1 MIHLDEFHCHA
12 AHSHGGAGF
21 HFDQLRLLEQPVF
34 FQLALDQSQCH
45 AGAINRHIDLFQQI
59 CQTADMVL
67 VTVGNDDAANLVLV
81 ALHIGEIR
89 NDNIHTGHIHIRK
102 CQTAVQN
109 EHVIAALKHGH
120 VLSDLVQTTQRND
133 TYRCPLLA
141 VLPCR
146 LCIVVVSGAWI
157 VVVTAIAAGGT
168 LAGTLLPR
176 SCPIAS
182 LTGLGIVSYFS
193 YLFFFVCQINILTFS
208 RGDSTNVLFSEITV
222 SLPAESAL
230 AQTAA
235 CSAGTLPPHDAEFSS
250 ACSANRLFRKNG
262 LHGKRTP
269 WAIPHKDCAT
279 DASSNFSSD
288 ETKAE

>member
-1 MIHLDEFHCHA
+1 
-12 AHSHGGAGF
+12 
-21 HFDQLRLLEQPVF
+21 
-34 FQLALDQSQCH
+34 
-45 AGAINRHIDLFQQI
+45 
-59 CQTADMVL
+59 MVL

-89 NDNIHTGHIHIRK
+89 NDNIHTGHIHIRE

-146 LCIVVVSGAWI
+146 LCIVVVSWAWI

-182 LTGLGIVSYFS
+182 LAGLGIVSYFS

-235 CSAGTLPPHDAEFSS
+235 CSAGTLPPHDGRILL
-250 ACSANRLFRKNG
+250 RLFCKPPFQK
-262 LHGKRTP
+262 KRAA
-269 WAIPHKDCAT
+269 WKKDTLGNTAQRLC
-279 DASSNFSSD
+279 DRCVVKFFVR
-288 ETKAE
+288 